1 MKYFIYIYFL
11 LKGIYHTNSWDFKYV
26 SCRWGIFLEEELDHL
41 CKDSWDLQVFWDSST
56 LGKQVCLNKNILSV
70 PCFPGSDVKRQQVFS
85 DQLSNARVRGLGPDT
100 IPGANTPVPQNI
112 STKSYLAGDPYIPKR
127 MTLLWIL
134 CHTKSAPCPLS
145 NFYSYFIPGK
155 TNVHCKIFGIRP

>member
-1 MKYFIYIYFL
+1 MKYFIYIYFF

-41 CKDSWDLQVFWDSST
+41 CKDSCDLQVFWDSRT

-70 PCFPGSDVKRQQVFS
+70 PCFPGSDVRRQQQVFY

-100 IPGANTPVPQNI
+100 IPGANTPVPQNN
-112 STKSYLAGDPYIPKR
+112 STQIHKLRLLTCTDVCGYVIKVHRVYTYMYIC
-127 MTLLWIL
+127 IYG
-134 CHTKSAPCPLS
+134 C
-145 NFYSYFIPGK
+145 
-155 TNVHCKIFGIRP
+155 VEV